1 MSATRD
7 GRQNL
12 PGDTVEA
19 YDPIGFSLEFVIRMR
34 KLKGLSHVPS
44 LRTTVAI
51 PRFLTARLMRTGS
64 LAPRDYLDAAVLN
77 TPYEDQKKA
86 WELAREILFPSEDK
100 PKGAVVA
107 GTSSA
112 PTAAVAVAPPDAAQS
127 ILEDLAAMD
136 IDLDALDDLSSLDA
150 LLGQAEDQ
158 QLFSSFDLQEQ
169 LAGSTVPQESAA
181 GRLLHRY
188 GGGGELESRGIKTKE
203 AAMDLVRELLRGRVG
218 SLDGDEIAD
227 GCTAG
232 FGGLLRTEVRTP
244 WELAGALAGTKDYTG
259 LEAHLKDILD
269 HGTAVDIGKTL
280 RFLEP
285 HAGVI
290 TGTEMEA
297 FRAVGL
303 ARVRDLSEHAEL
315 LDGLQRWLPP
325 EPETLKRS
333 SVDNPGR
340 ALGAARWLDGKF
352 HENLQGRVFD
362 HWADQQAAEG
372 RLPSLDEL
380 LDLPVATTRWHTMLV
395 EAFRVWVRDLDE
407 VQVLRGDALRLAGR
421 LATSPTGSV
430 RSGSTAAGG
439 GGAPEGAAALA
450 GETVVVALE
459 ALVSRVVFLPLLDAF
474 LDAGHFPSDPK
485 RVVAAGVRL
494 GLSEEDILERL
505 GRPVDQ
511 LLAMILGDMQDG
523 PAVDRYG
530 RLVEKISN
538 IPAEM
543 LQRMVA
549 QCVGADNLAGM
560 AACLAV
566 DMAGAAALA
575 PADFTTNAAGYK
587 GIGGGTNL
595 LKQWFD
601 SRDRLDSALRA
612 RIKILAREA
621 LKELAFNWASKGS
634 GSTEQGMVPQQRS
647 RPFRGGDDLDSL
659 DIESTLDAI
668 ISSGKSL
675 DQVTEEDLY
684 VPITARGKAAMG
696 VLIDISGS
704 MGGRELANCA
714 IAVVM
719 LLGRLA
725 EQEVAI
731 ALFESDTH
739 VVKSFDN
746 GRDLDSVSDEILD
759 LRATGGTRVD
769 RALEWMADQ
778 FDKVPEAE
786 LRLMFLL
793 SDFQFFESPAE
804 LRTRLGRLTSQ
815 DVRFLGAA
823 HGSVNKDMGELFR
836 ANMTGE
842 WVPLRDLDKVPALL
856 QEAIVRVGNG
866 W

>member
-1 MSATRD
+1 MSADRE

-12 PGDTVEA
+12 PGDSVEA
-19 YDPIGFSLEFVIRMR
+19 WDPIGFSLEFVIRMR

-51 PRFLTARLMRTGS
+51 PKFLTARLMRTGS

-100 PKGAVVA
+100 PKPAA
-107 GTSSA
+107 IGTA
-112 PTAAVAVAPPDAAQS
+112 TATPTAAVATAMPDAARS

-136 IDLDALDDLSSLDA
+136 VDLDSLDDLSALDDL
-150 LLGQAEDQ
+150 LGKAEDQ
-158 QLFSSFDLQEQ
+158 QLFQSFDVLEQ
-169 LAGSTVPQESAA
+169 LAGSSNPVDAAA

-188 GGGGELESRGIKTKE
+188 GGGGELESRGVKTKE
-203 AAMDLVRELLRGRVG
+203 AAMDLVRELLRGRIG
-218 SLDGDEIAD
+218 SLDGDEVAD
-227 GCTAG
+227 ACTAG
-232 FGGLLRTEVRTP
+232 FGQVLKMEVRSP
-244 WELAGALAGTKDYTG
+244 WELAGALAGTRDFPG
-259 LEAHLKDILD
+259 LEAHLQDILK

-285 HAGVI
+285 HAGVV

-315 LDGLQRWLPP
+315 LDGLQKWLPP

-333 SVDNPGR
+333 SVENPGR
-340 ALGAARWLDGKF
+340 ALAAAKWLDGRF
-352 HENLQGRVFD
+352 HENLQARVFD
-362 HWADQQAAEG
+362 HWADQQAVDGHA
-372 RLPSLDEL
+372 PTMDEL
-380 LDLPVATTRWHTMLV
+380 LDLPVGTDRWHTLLK
-395 EAFRVWVRDLDE
+395 EAFHEWAKDLDE
-407 VQVLRGDALRLAGR
+407 VQVIQGEPLRLAQR
-421 LATSPTGSV
+421 LA
-430 RSGSTAAGG
+430 
-439 GGAPEGAAALA
+439 GADTEVCTALA
-450 GETVVVALE
+450 AETVTVALE

-474 LDAGHFPSDPK
+474 LDVGLFPSDPK
-485 RVVAAGVRL
+485 RVVGAGVKL
-494 GLSEEDILERL
+494 GLSEEDVLERL

-511 LLAMILGDMQDG
+511 LMAMILGDMQDG
-523 PAVDRYG
+523 AAVDRYG
-530 RLVEKISN
+530 RLVGKMSS
-538 IPAEM
+538 IPSEM
-543 LQRMVA
+543 MARMVG
-549 QCVGADNLAGM
+549 QCVGSGNLAGM

-575 PADFTTNAAGYK
+575 PVDFATDATGYK

-601 SRDRLDSALRA
+601 SRDRLSSALRE
-612 RIKILAREA
+612 RIKLVAREA
-621 LKELAFNWASKGS
+621 LKELAFNLASKGS
-634 GSTEQGMVPQQRS
+634 GSTEQGMVPQHRS
-647 RPFRGGDDLDSL
+647 RPYRGGDDLDSL

-675 DQVTEEDLY
+675 DQVTEEDLWMP
-684 VPITARGKAAMG
+684 VTARGKAAMG

-746 GRDLDSVSDEILD
+746 GRDLDSVADEILD

-778 FDKVPEAE
+778 FDSVPEAE
-786 LRLMFLL
+786 LRLLFLL
-793 SDFQFFESPAE
+793 SDFCFFESHTE
-804 LRTRLGRLTSQ
+804 LRTRLARLTGQ
-815 DVRFLGAA
+815 DVKFLGAA
-823 HGSVNKDMGELFR
+823 HGSVDKSMGELFR
-836 ANMTGE
+836 ACMNGE

-856 QEAIVRVGNG
+856 QEAIVKVGNG